1 MAFLNLQVFLNSE
14 SESQSVLASDF
25 CKFARCGGVDSKRGV
40 VLFCFVCLSKFVNQ
54 IFR

>member
-25 CKFARCGGVDSKRGV
+25 CKFARCGEVDSKRE
-40 VLFCFVCLSKFVNQ
+40 FVFLCNNLVKKDP
-54 IFR
+54 I